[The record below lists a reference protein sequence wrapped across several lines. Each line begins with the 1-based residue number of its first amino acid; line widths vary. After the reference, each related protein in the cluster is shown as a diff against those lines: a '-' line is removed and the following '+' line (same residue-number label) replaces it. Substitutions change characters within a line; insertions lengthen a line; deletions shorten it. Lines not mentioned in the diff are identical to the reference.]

1 MPRCSRR
8 RSGQRIKTLKS
19 NQIGLLNDES
29 LARLFI
35 SCFLLFY
42 AQYCS
47 LNTFDGLI
55 NQMNLQKKIL
65 VHYFMSEQ
73 KQVSFLGFE
82 RQFLGQMMTQRIQRS
97 SQTFDIIFRQK
108 SELKFTNNNKIILN
122 QRIISN
128 PRT

>member
-1 MPRCSRR
+1 
-8 RSGQRIKTLKS
+8 
-19 NQIGLLNDES
+19 
-29 LARLFI
+29 
-35 SCFLLFY
+35 
-42 AQYCS
+42 
-47 LNTFDGLI
+47 
-55 NQMNLQKKIL
+55 MNLQKKIL